1 MRGKTDMRKITLL
14 DGAVGTTLWAMAE
27 SKGIAKVPVWKYN
40 IEHPELVSEMTKK
53 YVDAG
58 SEIIL
63 TNTFGANGPA
73 VQRSSSYSTEE
84 IVSAAVRLGREAIA
98 DSGAKLS
105 LAMGP
110 LSQLMEPYGNL
121 DEDEVEEIYDEML
134 SAAVKTGVDCVTI
147 QTFMDLE
154 MMKVAAKT
162 AKRYGIPVYCM
173 MTFEKVG
180 KTMMGNS
187 VDDIIEGLTPLGID
201 AIGMNCSVG
210 PVEALPIIRSFAQKT
225 DIPLMY
231 KPNAGLPVTDASG
244 KVVFDYTAA
253 QFAEEVA
260 PALDFVQYIGGC
272 CGTDDGFIREIK
284 KHI

>member
-1 MRGKTDMRKITLL
+1 MGKITLL

-27 SKGIAKVPVWKYN
+27 ARGIAKVPVWKYN
-40 IEHPELVSEMTKK
+40 IEHPELVSEMTRK
-53 YVDAG
+53 YVEAG

-63 TNTFGANGPA
+63 ANTFGANRPA
-73 VQRSSSYSTEE
+73 VQRSSSCTVEE
-84 IVSAAVRLGREAIA
+84 IVSAAVRLGRDAIA
-98 DSGAKLS
+98 GSGAKLS

-110 LSQLMEPYGNL
+110 LSQLMEPYGDL
-121 DEDEVEEIYDEML
+121 EEDEVEEIYDEML
-134 SAAVKTGVDCVTI
+134 SAAMKIGVDCVTI

-162 AKRYGIPVYCM
+162 AKRYGIPVYCL

-187 VDDIIEGLTPLGID
+187 VEDIIEGLSPIGID

-210 PVEALPIIRSFAQKT
+210 PVDALPIIRSFAQKT

-244 KVVFDYTAA
+244 KVIFDYTPAR
-253 QFAEEVA
+253 FAEEVA
-260 PALDFVQYIGGC
+260 PALEIVQYVGGC
-272 CGTDDGFIREIK
+272 CGTNDEFIRELK
-284 KHI
+284 KYI